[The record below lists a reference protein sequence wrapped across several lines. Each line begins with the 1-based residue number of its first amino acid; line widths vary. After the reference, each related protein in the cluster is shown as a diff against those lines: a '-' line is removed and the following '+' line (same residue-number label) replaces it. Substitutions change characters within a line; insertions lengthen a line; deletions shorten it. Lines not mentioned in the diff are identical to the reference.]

1 MLFWSRWG
9 IAAIPLVLLGLA
21 TGLGI
26 YSVVQ
31 ETGFV
36 SSSRQ
41 WEHIFNGIGWIIGG
55 GYVWLFDRYVLTRHL
70 DKPRLVDMTV
80 SLDQPQ
86 RLADGTVQTHIQTR
100 TQVTPRST
108 LFFIPFKY
116 LWIVFAALGGVIM
129 VANIVG
135 LAH

>member
-1 MLFWSRWG
+1 VFLWSRWG
-9 IAAIPLVLLGLA
+9 IAAVPLVLLGLV
-21 TGLGI
+21 TGHVI
-26 YSVVQ
+26 YSLLQ

-36 SSSRQ
+36 SHSRY
-41 WEHIFNGIGWIIGG
+41 WEHIFDGIGWIIGG
-55 GYVWLFDRYVLTRHL
+55 GYLWLFDRYVLTRRL

-108 LFFIPFKY
+108 FFFIPFKY
-116 LWIVFAALGGVIM
+116 LWIVSAALGGAIIA
-129 VANIVG
+129 ANVVG
-135 LAH
+135 LAR